1 MPLNAHLLTGYRVA
15 KSGGF
20 VCIDIGSCY
29 HTLVKYMLADVL
41 WVEVTTPKII
51 SKINDMVLSNRRTK
65 VREIVKITGISQGT
79 VFSILHE
86 KLGVKKISARCVLH
100 LLSEKNK
107 RNRVVDSEAILAFSV
122 AICD

>member
-1 MPLNAHLLTGYRVA
+1 M
-15 KSGGF
+15 
-20 VCIDIGSCY
+20 
-29 HTLVKYMLADVL
+29 
-41 WVEVTTPKII
+41 EVTTPKII